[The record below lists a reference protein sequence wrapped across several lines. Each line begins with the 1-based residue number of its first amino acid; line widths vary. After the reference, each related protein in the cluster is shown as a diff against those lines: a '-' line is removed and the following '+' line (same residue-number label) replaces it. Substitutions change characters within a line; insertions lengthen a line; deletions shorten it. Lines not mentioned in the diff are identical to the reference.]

1 MIPVI
6 SKASTARQNIAKR
19 LSFMMVNPQT
29 DGDVTVEAIAMR
41 PAAVRR

>member
-1 MIPVI
+1 MIPVM
-6 SKASTARQNIAKR
+6 SKASTARTISREQ